1 MERSFRDHLKDR
13 EGWNHSH
20 KGIKTDQDTMI
31 EQGMSGVEKTRSEEP
46 ICDRERDVLYILYES
61 TLLHALF

>member
-1 MERSFRDHLKDR
+1 MARSSRDHLKDR

-20 KGIKTDQDTMI
+20 KGIRTDHDTMI
-31 EQGMSGVEKTRSEEP
+31 EQGMSGAEKTCSEGP
-46 ICDRERDVLYILYES
+46 ICDRERDVMYIHYGS